1 MAAAVSLTPLNPL
14 SVPKGVKLADELTG
28 EPAKFVAMIGG
39 NSFYYSSQA
48 SFQLDFDG
56 VLSKIA
62 PLLTRLSTLAAMVG
76 TAAERTVQ
84 ARKVKDVQREIAAV
98 CENTAH
104 EHLVHKDF
112 ELAVPPALRC
122 LRTLLA
128 LHGEG
133 AEELVPA
140 YLVLAEVNLGLS
152 RIAQADEFLSTANYI
167 LVKHPDAN
175 ALLRSRL
182 HRNFGRMHAAQG
194 NNAAALEA
202 FSRDVYYGTMV
213 HGPESIDVSIGYFF
227 MAQVMAAQAAMENS
241 LVLFDKVV
249 DVWYKHLLGERS
261 AISVAL
267 GVDFRVKSPEAYLG
281 DARATGFLER
291 SKAAE
296 SSAAE
301 GSASAAST
309 SSLGLG
315 ASGSAASLATSG
327 AAAPAASGAGA
338 ASGAADGKSPSATAT
353 SPTASA
359 AAAGPVT
366 PPLTETQI
374 REGVEMLEF
383 ITHVRATQL
392 GPQHISTAEA
402 RYTHGLIL
410 QQTRRT
416 EECRALLTEALAVFS
431 LHLVSLL
438 GARMSGYAVIRSR
451 RAFVHMLLR
460 ESVASFRSSDHPGT
474 IVRPFPATFPV
485 LLLRCLSWSLFVQPE
500 DHPTIQQL
508 RKLLG
513 ERE

>member
-1 MAAAVSLTPLNPL
+1 
-14 SVPKGVKLADELTG
+14 
-28 EPAKFVAMIGG
+28 
-39 NSFYYSSQA
+39 
-48 SFQLDFDG
+48 
-56 VLSKIA
+56 
-62 PLLTRLSTLAAMVG
+62 MVG
-76 TAAERTVQ
+76 TAAERMVQ

-112 ELAVPPALRC
+112 EPAVPPALRC

-301 GSASAAST
+301 GGGSASAAST

-315 ASGSAASLATSG
+315 ASGSAASLAAAGAAASAAAGAGATSG
-327 AAAPAASGAGA
+327 AAE
-338 ASGAADGKSPSATAT
+338 GKLPSASAT
-353 SPTASA
+353 SPTATA

-410 QQTRRT
+410 QQSRRT
-416 EECRALLTEALAVFS
+416 EECRALLKEALAVFS
-431 LHLVSLL
+431 LHLVSSIGGLYERVSCACAAARISCFLSLSRPPRLHRSPHFPLPLL
-438 GARMSGYAVIRSR
+438 FDCR
-451 RAFVHMLLR
+451 RAF
-460 ESVASFRSSDHPGT
+460 FSSP
-474 IVRPFPATFPV
+474 P
-485 LLLRCLSWSLFVQPE
+485 FVQPE
-500 DHPTIQQL
+500 EHPTIQQL